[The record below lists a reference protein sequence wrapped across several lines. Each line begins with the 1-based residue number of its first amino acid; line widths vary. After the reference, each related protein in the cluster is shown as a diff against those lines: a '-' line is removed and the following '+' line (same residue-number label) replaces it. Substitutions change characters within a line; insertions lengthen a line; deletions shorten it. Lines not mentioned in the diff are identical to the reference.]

1 MKNLTRGLGR
11 NVILLGV
18 VSLLTDVSSEMML
31 AVLPLFIAS
40 LGGAGIAVG
49 LIGGIG
55 DSVAS
60 LLNVFSG
67 YWSDKMAKRKPFAF
81 MGYLLSAV
89 SKLFFPLVS
98 SWSQLLILRP
108 IERIGKGIRTAPRDA
123 LLATSTVTGY
133 RGRAFGF
140 HRAMD
145 SLGAFLG
152 TLLAFILFWHYGL
165 GFRTILLIAAL
176 SGFVALFPF
185 IRIAEARGHVEQPV
199 PGSLRLGIANLPK
212 AFKKYLVI
220 AIIFSLG
227 NFTYMFFIL
236 RAKEVFEPIFP
247 GRMASAI
254 PILLYCW
261 FNAVYSVLS
270 MPAGIFSDRFGRQL
284 ALRIGYLIFGIS
296 CLGFALIGGLLSFI
310 IFFAAYGASFALV
323 EGNQRAFAA
332 DFVGRDTRGSA
343 LGLFHTSVSAST
355 LAAGLFAGLLWNMDP
370 RLPFLYGSVLSFIAV
385 FGIGRIPSVPPR
397 RD

>member
-1 MKNLTRGLGR
+1 MDNMKNLTRGLGG

-199 PGSLRLGIANLPK
+199 PGSLRLGIANLPD

-236 RAKEVFEPIFP
+236 RAREVFEPLFP

-296 CLGFALIGGLLSFI
+296 CLGLSCWGRWRGLFCGTWRLN
-310 IFFAAYGASFALV
+310 AG
-323 EGNQRAFAA
+323 QRA
-332 DFVGRDTRGSA
+332 GSSRSWR
-343 LGLFHTSVSAST
+343 FS
-355 LAAGLFAGLLWNMDP
+355 
-370 RLPFLYGSVLSFIAV
+370 Y
-385 FGIGRIPSVPPR
+385 
-397 RD
+397 